1 MAKLLISWFE
11 MLYWQ
16 NSKKLAQVKS
26 IHLNYFEMPVTKI
39 YEREKTFKK
48 SALKESR
55 FRFFFRLL
63 DSSVNAAKK
72 TNLFPYTRWIKLQ
85 ICWGFSEKKLILMKI
100 FKIFRKHIVKKNKSC
115 ILGQVERGRL
125 FAVMYF
131 CLMITS

>member
-1 MAKLLISWFE
+1 M
-11 MLYWQ
+11 
-16 NSKKLAQVKS
+16 KS

-72 TNLFPYTRWIKLQ
+72 KTYFPTPDE
-85 ICWGFSEKKLILMKI
+85 SN
-100 FKIFRKHIVKKNKSC
+100 FKFVEVFQKKN
-115 ILGQVERGRL
+115 
-125 FAVMYF
+125 
-131 CLMITS
+131 